1 MAEFHKKECEELEK
15 EHDKVF
21 ELLDEDRIKV
31 NMRCF
36 VRLSCVLLGSTVST
50 GTGFVRNG

>member
-36 VRLSCVLLGSTVST
+36 VRLGCVLLGSTVSI
-50 GTGFVRNG
+50 GTGFGRNG